1 MKMMDYGFRMS
12 RNIVSA
18 QKTASMNNS
27 FSEFERLKDY
37 NLGFFSPQEVGGLNL
52 SFKKGLKF

>member
-37 NLGFFSPQEVGGLNL
+37 NLGFFFPPQEVA
-52 SFKKGLKF
+52 